1 MGNKAGGKN
10 GRQRSEDGGDDTD
23 SSGDIKESLAY
34 SEGKR
39 DSNSD
44 TLTSSGE
51 TVTSSGSKPTKR
63 KGSKTKSKDKDK
75 RKDSNGSTTDS
86 LSGSSGEDK
95 EVMVHPSWQD
105 DILYQGDTFK
115 TKVTPDDFEPLH
127 VIGNGSFGKVMQVRS
142 KQDGQIYAMKVLSKE
157 EIIRRKQV
165 AHTRA
170 EKSILGKMQHPFI
183 VKLHHAFQTENK
195 LYMILDFINGGEL
208 FFHLKREKRFPESR
222 VRRYA
227 AEIVLAVSHLHTFD
241 IVYRD
246 LKPENILLNSDGIPY
261 PLSSF
266 NQGYQLS
273 ASFA

>member
-1 MGNKAGGKN
+1 MGNKQGGKN

-23 SSGDIKESLAY
+23 SSGDIKESLSY

-51 TVTSSGSKPTKR
+51 TVTSGSKPTKR

-86 LSGSSGEDK
+86 LGGSSGEDK
-95 EVMVHPSWQD
+95 EVVHPSWQD

-246 LKPENILLNSDGIPY
+246 LKPENILLNSDGTPS
-261 PLSSF
+261 LLQS
-266 NQGYQLS
+266 GYQS
-273 ASFA
+273 CSS